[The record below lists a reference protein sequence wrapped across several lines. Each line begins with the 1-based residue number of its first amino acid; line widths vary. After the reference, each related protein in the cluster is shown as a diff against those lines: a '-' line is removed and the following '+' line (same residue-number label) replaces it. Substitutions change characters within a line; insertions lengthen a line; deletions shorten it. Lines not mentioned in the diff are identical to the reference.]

1 MAEKGEAKS
10 YKSQSFNTTEGGLF
24 CGYVQENNAKF
35 AVALRRIL
43 PSPNNFKTDHY
54 IALQMIGEYDGAIQM
69 NAPSVLEMKCG
80 EKPIYGEV
88 AGLWLAENGDIRIQA
103 PNGRI
108 ILDAETISLQANGGE
123 PFGNVYIEATNEVKV
138 MGDSMKTIV
147 DDSIAFEAE
156 RDYNI
161 TCMGRADIDCG
172 DFSVTEGAD
181 VALPVLLRGG
191 QGTMGAVKFL
201 KGVMKLIRS
210 IT

>member
-24 CGYVQENNAKF
+24 LGYVQENNAKF

-43 PSPNNFKTDHY
+43 PSPNNFKRDHY
-54 IALQMIGEYDGAIQM
+54 IGLQMNGELDGSISM
-69 NAPSVLEMKCG
+69 SAPSVLQMRCG
-80 EKPIYGEV
+80 EKPVQDV
-88 AGLWLAENGDIRIQA
+88 AGLWYAENGDIRIVA
-103 PNGRI
+103 PNGKI
-108 ILDAETISLQANGGE
+108 ILDAESIALIANGGE
-123 PFGNVYIEATNEVKV
+123 PSGNIYLQATNEVKV
-138 MGDSMKTIV
+138 MSDRMKTIV
-147 DDSIAFEAE
+147 DDSITYEAE

-161 TCMGRADIDCG
+161 TCMGRAEIDCG

-201 KGVMKLIRS
+201 KGVMKLIKS
-210 IT
+210 IA

>member
-1 MAEKGEAKS
+1 MADKGETKS
-10 YKSQSFNTTEGGLF
+10 YKRASFNTTEGGLF
-24 CGYVQENNAKF
+24 CGYVAENNAKF

-54 IALQMIGEYDGAIQM
+54 IALQMNGEYDGAIQM

-80 EKPIYGEV
+80 EKPVYGEI

-138 MGDSMKTIV
+138 MGDSMKTTM
-147 DDSIAFEAE
+147 DDSIGFEAE
-156 RDYNI
+156 RDYNV
-161 TCMGRADIDCG
+161 TCSGRAEIDCG

-191 QGTMGAVKFL
+191 QGTMGAAKFF
-201 KGVMKLIRS
+201 KGVMKLIKS
-210 IT
+210 IA

>member
-1 MAEKGEAKS
+1 MADKGEAKS
-10 YKSQSFNTTEGGLF
+10 YKRASFNTTEGGLF

-54 IALQMIGEYDGAIQM
+54 IALQMNGEYDGAIQM

-80 EKPIYGEV
+80 EKPVYGEI
-88 AGLWLAENGDIRIQA
+88 AGLWYAQNGDIHIQA

-123 PFGNVYIEATNEVKV
+123 PFGNIYLDATNEVKITS
-138 MGDSMKTIV
+138 DSMKTVV
-147 DDSIAFEAE
+147 DDSIGFEAE

-161 TCMGRADIDCG
+161 TCSGRAEIDCG

-201 KGVMKLIRS
+201 KGVMKLIKS
-210 IT
+210 IA